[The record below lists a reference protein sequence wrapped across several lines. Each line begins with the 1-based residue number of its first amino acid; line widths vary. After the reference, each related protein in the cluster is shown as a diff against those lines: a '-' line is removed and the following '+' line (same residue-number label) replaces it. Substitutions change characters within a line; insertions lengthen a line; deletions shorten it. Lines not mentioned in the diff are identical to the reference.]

1 MRKRTSTNYRNEQ
14 QLIGDCPILSTF
26 YFLGGRWKVAIL
38 WNLANGPVRF
48 SSFQTAL
55 MGISEKM
62 LAQQLKE
69 LERDGFVHK
78 TIFAEVPLRTEYT
91 LTELG
96 QSLMPLLQQIHAW
109 GSDHQMPHRFRTV
122 AD

>member
-38 WNLANGPVRF
+38 WNLAKGPVRF
-48 SSFQTAL
+48 SEFQTAL

-91 LTELG
+91 LTDLG
-96 QSLMPLLQQIHAW
+96 QSLMAVLHQIHTW
-109 GSDHQMPHRFRTV
+109 GSDHGMPQRFRMV
-122 AD
+122 AA